1 MAFRLAHSLTGCV
14 SAPREAT
21 NLTGMRVRS
30 VVGPA
35 VDFVRVSG
43 SGLSPLAD
51 PFGVAAPFGGSA
63 GQDAQVGLKARFG
76 R

>member
-1 MAFRLAHSLTGCV
+1 MPADPCKRSVRTKPKV
-14 SAPREAT
+14 REAT

-51 PFGVAAPFGGSA
+51 AFRVAAPFGGSA
-63 GQDAQVGLKARFG
+63 GQDAQVGSKAG
-76 R
+76 

>member
-1 MAFRLAHSLTGCV
+1 
-14 SAPREAT
+14 
-21 NLTGMRVRS
+21 MRVRS